1 MIKSDISTID
11 RYFRKLN
18 LMNGGS
24 FEDFMDQLRHFGFR
38 IVSELS
44 NENTVAIKHDLLKPN
59 QPL

>member
-1 MIKSDISTID
+1 
-11 RYFRKLN
+11 
-18 LMNGGS
+18 MNGGS